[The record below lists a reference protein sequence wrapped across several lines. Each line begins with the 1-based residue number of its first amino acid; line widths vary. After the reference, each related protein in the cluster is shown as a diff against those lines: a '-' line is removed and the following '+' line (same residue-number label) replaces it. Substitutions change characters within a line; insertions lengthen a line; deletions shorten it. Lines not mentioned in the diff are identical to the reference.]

1 MNMGEVIGGVIV
13 LLFGALTI
21 VFSLQLPIGTFRMAG
36 SGLFPMWLG
45 IVLIL
50 LSLLHLGKLRLKGGS
65 RLEGKQK
72 AEPPSEATKQMLLF
86 LGASVLATVCL
97 DIFGFPLTAFLLML
111 LLLRILGVRGPAMLV
126 AMPLLTALAAYFLFV
141 QFLKIPLPKGVIGL

>member
-1 MNMGEVIGGVIV
+1 MGEVIGGVVV

-21 VFSLQLPIGTFRMAG
+21 VLSLQRPIGTFRMAG

-50 LSLLHLGKLRLKGGS
+50 LSLLHLGNLRLKRGS
-65 RLEGKQK
+65 RLEGKEK
-72 AEPPSEATKQMLLF
+72 AEPPSEATKQMMLF
-86 LGASVLATVCL
+86 LGASGLATVCL
-97 DIFGFPLTAFLLML
+97 DILGFPLTAFLLML
-111 LLLRILGVRGPAMLV
+111 LLGVRGPAMLV